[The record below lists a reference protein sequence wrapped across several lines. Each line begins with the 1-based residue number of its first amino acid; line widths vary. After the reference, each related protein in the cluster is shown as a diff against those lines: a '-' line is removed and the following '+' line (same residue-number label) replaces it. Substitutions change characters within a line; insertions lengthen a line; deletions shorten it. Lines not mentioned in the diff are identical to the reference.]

1 MSWFSVSPV
10 ELDAL
15 RLSLW
20 VALVAVALSLPL
32 AVAMAYVL
40 ARCRFWGHGLLNAL
54 VHLPLVLPPVV
65 TGYLL
70 LVVFGRKGA
79 LGPVLEALGMQLAF
93 TSAGAAL
100 AAAVMAFPL
109 IVRAI
114 RLALEA
120 VDPRLEEA
128 AGTLGASPI
137 KVFAFV
143 TLPLILPGLIA
154 GAVVGFAKALG
165 EFGATITFVS
175 NIPGETQTLASAI
188 YAMLQVPGQ
197 EAAVG
202 RMIVLSLILSFGAL
216 FLSEILARKMVRR

>member
-1 MSWFSVSPV
+1 MSWLTIGPV
-10 ELDAL
+10 ELAAL

-20 VALVAVALSLPL
+20 VAVVAVALSLPV
-32 AVAMAYVL
+32 AVAVAYAL

-70 LVVFGRKGA
+70 LVVFGRKGTF
-79 LGPVLEALGMQLAF
+79 GPVLEALGIQLAF

-143 TLPLILPGLIA
+143 TLPLIFRVSLLGPWSDLPRLWENSGRLLPSSPTSP
-154 GAVVGFAKALG
+154 AKRKLWPRP
-165 EFGATITFVS
+165 F
-175 NIPGETQTLASAI
+175 TLCCKCR
-188 YAMLQVPGQ
+188 V
-197 EAAVG
+197 
-202 RMIVLSLILSFGAL
+202 
-216 FLSEILARKMVRR
+216 KRRRWGG

>member
-1 MSWFSVSPV
+1 MGLFAVSPV

-32 AVAMAYVL
+32 AVAVAYVL
-40 ARCRFWGHGLLNAL
+40 ARYRFWGHGLLNAL

-70 LVVFGRKGA
+70 LVAFGRKGTF
-79 LGPVLEALGMQLAF
+79 GPVLEALGVQLAF

-120 VDPRLEEA
+120 VDPRL
-128 AGTLGASPI
+128 
-137 KVFAFV
+137 
-143 TLPLILPGLIA
+143 
-154 GAVVGFAKALG
+154 
-165 EFGATITFVS
+165 
-175 NIPGETQTLASAI
+175 
-188 YAMLQVPGQ
+188 
-197 EAAVG
+197 
-202 RMIVLSLILSFGAL
+202 
-216 FLSEILARKMVRR
+216 

>member
-70 LVVFGRKGA
+70 FHGLSVDRAGHPPCFRSG
-79 LGPVLEALGMQLAF
+79 GP
-93 TSAGAAL
+93 AA
-100 AAAVMAFPL
+100 
-109 IVRAI
+109 
-114 RLALEA
+114 
-120 VDPRLEEA
+120 
-128 AGTLGASPI
+128 
-137 KVFAFV
+137 
-143 TLPLILPGLIA
+143 
-154 GAVVGFAKALG
+154 
-165 EFGATITFVS
+165 
-175 NIPGETQTLASAI
+175 
-188 YAMLQVPGQ
+188 
-197 EAAVG
+197 
-202 RMIVLSLILSFGAL
+202 
-216 FLSEILARKMVRR
+216 